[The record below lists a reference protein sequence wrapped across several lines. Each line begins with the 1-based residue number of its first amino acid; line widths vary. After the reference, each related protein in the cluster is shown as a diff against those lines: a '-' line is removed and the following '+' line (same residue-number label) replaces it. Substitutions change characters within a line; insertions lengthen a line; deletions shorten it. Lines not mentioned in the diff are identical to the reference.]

1 MRKRFLKFALIILC
15 VLFVPPVVLRLVP
28 FPELAE
34 FCAQEYSC
42 RIYDRRGELIQVTA
56 IGGGER
62 REFTP
67 IKKIPKQIQKTFIQ
81 QEDKRF
87 YFHHGVD
94 WLAILRA
101 AVQNKQAERIVSGGS
116 TITMQLAKLANQD
129 NSLTLRRKL
138 KDIFNAYRI
147 EAKLSKKKILELY
160 LNSIYFGSNSY
171 GITSAARTYFSCE
184 LNQLTNNQLIPLS
197 TIPRSPNYIVPA
209 NAKYFTYPLQL
220 PHFVNYL
227 TAQAHKSGTNLPY
240 ELHTTL
246 DLEVS
251 AMAQNFL
258 LDALSQ
264 AQSSRITNGALL
276 LIDNETGSVI
286 SWLGNGDF
294 FDEQNSGQIDGV
306 LVKNQPG
313 SSMKPF
319 LYALAIEKDLIQ
331 PSTVL
336 ADVPSEFGNEKLYI
350 PENFN
355 NRFNGPI
362 RTRIALA
369 SSLNIPAVQ
378 DDFDFVVITGSIVY
392 NAGIDASTA
401 LAKETVLPHLVL
413 QVVVREDNVDTQW
426 AKDLVA
432 AYHSKE
438 FQKYLESTNY
448 ENGLFWIPED
458 YQFN

>member
-56 IGGGER
+56 IGGGGR

-209 NAKYFTYPLQL
+209 NAKYYTYPLQF

-227 TAQAHKSGTNLPY
+227 TAQAHKSVTNLP
-240 ELHTTL
+240 
-246 DLEVS
+246 
-251 AMAQNFL
+251 
-258 LDALSQ
+258 
-264 AQSSRITNGALL
+264 
-276 LIDNETGSVI
+276 
-286 SWLGNGDF
+286 
-294 FDEQNSGQIDGV
+294 
-306 LVKNQPG
+306 
-313 SSMKPF
+313 
-319 LYALAIEKDLIQ
+319 
-331 PSTVL
+331 
-336 ADVPSEFGNEKLYI
+336 
-350 PENFN
+350 
-355 NRFNGPI
+355 
-362 RTRIALA
+362 
-369 SSLNIPAVQ
+369 
-378 DDFDFVVITGSIVY
+378 
-392 NAGIDASTA
+392 
-401 LAKETVLPHLVL
+401 
-413 QVVVREDNVDTQW
+413 
-426 AKDLVA
+426 
-432 AYHSKE
+432 
-438 FQKYLESTNY
+438 
-448 ENGLFWIPED
+448 
-458 YQFN
+458 